1 MKSSANVVFT
11 GFLSF
16 FVFCFS
22 WLFGYVFGYIMMILG
37 LRRELREV
45 LSDSGERDE
54 IEEMIEKMNREGP
67 NN

>member
-11 GFLSF
+11 GFLIF

-22 WLFGYVFGYIMMILG
+22 WLFGCAFGYMMMVLG
-37 LRRELREV
+37 LRRELIEV
-45 LSDSGERDE
+45 LSGSGERGE